1 MKGVFTKK
9 EITSIQMDVIIKS
22 LMRFNIKLLIMK

>member
-1 MKGVFTKK
+1 MNGVFTKK